1 MKLVKR
7 AIFRKS
13 VISVLLTAVI
23 ITVLVFAGSHA
34 QAVTI
39 TVNPPGS
46 GTLGNSVSFVAT
58 VQVNDGDLLPVQ
70 SVDIQIINKGNPST
84 YTRLVTGLPLS
95 TTSSPVIF
103 ADPTNGNI
111 TVTAVADA
119 NWREAND
126 TRFGYGYRY
135 PSGPTENISLGTGY
149 GYGYVSGGH
158 QGTTAITY
166 GITWSTPSTW
176 PTGEYKI
183 VVVVHGDGSNRF
195 THQNEYTFTLNTSGG
210 GGGGGGGGL
219 VGVLA
224 FGYIIDSQGKL
235 TQEARAIAE
244 NGEAYLLLPAGT
256 YCLLD
261 GYPLTFIYIRPP
273 DSTDPIPT
281 DPDFGEYATRYFNL
295 GPDGSTF
302 DPPIKLI
309 FNYKESLIPEGFSE
323 EDLSIY
329 TWDEELGKWEKL
341 DSEIDPENNTIS
353 CFISHFSGFAVIAAP
368 ESEPEP
374 TPEPTTE
381 PGPEPIPTTE
391 PTTEPEP
398 EPIPSPEPTAEPTQ
412 GPDTGPDVD
421 STVVPPTTAPFDIV
435 EDQGINQ
442 WALAGIVFG
451 VAIVIIAV
459 AVYLIRYKRILD

>member
-1 MKLVKR
+1 MNLVKQ

-13 VISVLLTAVI
+13 VISLLLTAVI
-23 ITVLVFAGSHA
+23 ITVLVLVGPHA

-46 GTLGNSVSFVAT
+46 GTLGSPVSFVAT

-70 SVDIQIINKGNPST
+70 SVDIQIIKEGQASP

-95 TTSSPVIF
+95 TTSVVF
-103 ADPTNGNI
+103 TDPTNGNV
-111 TVTAVADA
+111 TVTAEADA
-119 NWREAND
+119 NWGEDTD
-126 TRFGYGYRY
+126 TRFGYGYKY
-135 PSGPTENISLGTGY
+135 PSGPTGNISLGTGY

-158 QGTTAITY
+158 QGTTYITY
-166 GITWSTPSTW
+166 GITWATPSSW
-176 PTGEYKI
+176 PTGSYKI
-183 VVVVHGDGSNRF
+183 VVVVHGNGSNAF
-195 THQNEYTFTLNTSGG
+195 THQNLYTFTLNPSGG
-210 GGGGGGGGL
+210 GGGGGGGM

-244 NGEAYLLLPAGT
+244 NAEAYLLLPAGT
-256 YCLLD
+256 YCLLN

-273 DSTDPIPT
+273 YSTEPTPT
-281 DPDFGEYATRYFNL
+281 DPDFGEYVTRYFNL

-302 DPPIKLI
+302 NPPISLI
-309 FNYKESLIPEGFSE
+309 FNYKESMIAEGFSE

-329 TWDEELGKWEKL
+329 TWDEQLGEWEKIF
-341 DSEIDPENNTIS
+341 SQVDPENNTVS
-353 CFISHFSGFAVIAAP
+353 CLISHFSGFAVIAAT
-368 ESEPEP
+368 ESEPEPEP

-381 PGPEPIPTTE
+381 PEPEPIPTPE

-398 EPIPSPEPTAEPTQ
+398 EPIPSPEPTPEPTQ
-412 GPDTGPDVD
+412 EPNPEPGVD
-421 STVVPPTTAPFDIV
+421 STVVPPMTVPFDIV
-435 EDQGINQ
+435 EDKGMNQ
-442 WALAGIVFG
+442 WVLAVIVFG
-451 VAIVIIAV
+451 VAIVIIVV